1 MFESPSNKNR
11 LAIFFIIVYL
21 IALLSRIILIRI
33 SAWSDGIYY
42 ESAEIARYILSGH
55 GYSWDWEGLIPLQ
68 PTAILPPI
76 YTYFTAFFLYLNQNP
91 AHLFYFTQAA
101 INAIGIIPSFYLGR
115 QLAGNKTGYVSAII
129 YALFPEI
136 AFTSSKPA
144 AESLLMPLIVLI
156 FYLFLKFKEQLFLKG
171 KAAPFFWLGI
181 LIGFSALIKTT
192 AAFIIPAGFASLVLL
207 KPIKKKAIVAGFFL
221 GFGFLAAISPW
232 SIRNTIIM
240 GKPILLNTMYGYNLW
255 RGNHPWSKGTS
266 RLDAA
271 KTSEAD
277 LDPEYKKYIDIN
289 HPNTEIG
296 IDQFYLNEAK
306 KFIKADIGRYIKL
319 TSKRALY
326 YLTFDPTHPLAKNI
340 VYLTGYLFAIIFGI
354 WGAIIL
360 SKSGKFDYIFLY
372 TGLVFLAFYSPVII
386 LPRYRLIFTWL
397 LVALSSISVT
407 SLLTRIGITN
417 RLLSRFN

>member
-1 MFESPSNKNR
+1 MFKAKIEKHK
-11 LAIFFIIVYL
+11 LAIFFISVYL
-21 IALLSRIILIRI
+21 IAFISRIILIRI

-42 ESAEIARYILSGH
+42 ESAEIARFILAGQ

-76 YTYFTAFFLYLNQNP
+76 YTYFTAFFLYINQNP
-91 AHLFYFTQAA
+91 AHLFYITQAA
-101 INAIGIIPSFYLGR
+101 INALGIIPSFYLGR
-115 QLAGNKTGYVSAII
+115 QLAGTKVGYVSAIV
-129 YALFPEI
+129 YAIFPEI

-156 FYLFLKFKEQLFLKG
+156 FYLFLKFKERLFFNG

-192 AAFIIPAGFASLVLL
+192 AAFIIPAGFASLVFS
-207 KPIKKKAIVAGFFL
+207 KPIKKNAIYAGFFL
-221 GFGFLAAISPW
+221 GFGFLIAIAPW
-232 SIRNTIIM
+232 SIRNTIVM
-240 GKPILLNTMYGYNLW
+240 DKPVLLNTMYGYNLW

-277 LDPEYKKYIDIN
+277 LDPEYKKYFDMN

-296 IDQFYLNEAK
+296 IDQFYLDEAK
-306 KFIKADIGRYIKL
+306 KFIRADIGRYIKL
-319 TSKRALY
+319 TFKRALY
-326 YLTFDPTHPLAKNI
+326 YLTFDPTHPLSKNI
-340 VYLTGYLFAIIFGI
+340 VYIAGYIFAVIFGV
-354 WGAIIL
+354 WGAL
-360 SKSGKFDYIFLY
+360 LLLKSGKFDLIFLY
-372 TGLVFLAFYSPVII
+372 TGLVFLVFYSPIII

-407 SLLTRIGITN
+407 NLLIKNRFTN
-417 RLLSRFN
+417 RLLNRFT